1 MSVKIKSLFLMFWG
15 LLSLGSCAQNTKNQE
30 NRSAEYRDKI
40 KNIYKEVKTY
50 DYNPTYQLAFD
61 ANLCTYEL
69 YINDVLVNFS
79 FTPGR
84 TAGEQN
90 IDIPQFIL
98 KSGKQTVRFKVY
110 PRAIKNG
117 ILENMVDKNADFSIR
132 ILHGEYPKIKYE
144 NFKEVFR
151 MKLPKVTIDVPY
163 IELKGEFEAVV
174 PYELEGWSK
183 GMDLSKED
191 PKKLEE
197 EVLGRLKEIASLYET
212 KDIEGLAREHYK
224 RVKEVDQSMYNNTK
238 ENSAEWE
245 KLMQESLNESIK
257 TEVLEG
263 KIKIMGEGKI
273 VTILVDKGSLLNES
287 IILNRIEGGY
297 SDYFDQYFYRPA
309 SGAKL
314 EVIR

>member
-1 MSVKIKSLFLMFWG
+1 MSKKIILLGLTSL
-15 LLSLGSCAQNTKNQE
+15 LLTLTSCAQTTKKQE
-30 NRSAEYRDKI
+30 NMSSEYRDKV
-40 KNIYKEVKTY
+40 KNIYKEVKKY

-98 KSGKQTVRFKVY
+98 KSGKQTVRFKIY
-110 PRAIKNG
+110 PKAVKKG
-117 ILENMVDKNADFSIR
+117 VLENLVDKNADFSIR
-132 ILHGEYPKIKYE
+132 IVHGEYYKMKFE
-144 NFKEVFR
+144 DFKEVFR
-151 MKLPKVTIDVPY
+151 MKLPKVTVDVPY
-163 IELKGEFEAVV
+163 VELKGEFEAIV

-183 GMDLSKED
+183 GMDLSKDD

-197 EVLGRLKEIASLYET
+197 EVLGRMKEIARLYEN
-212 KDIEGLAREHYK
+212 KDIEGLAKEHYK
-224 RVKEVDQSMYNNTK
+224 RVKEVDQSMYHNTK

-245 KLMQESLNESIK
+245 KLMQESLDESLK
-257 TEVLEG
+257 TELLEG
-263 KIKIMGEGKI
+263 KMKIMGEGKI

-287 IILNRIEGGY
+287 IIRNRIEGGY

-309 SGAKL
+309 PGARL